1 MAVKRISDAK
11 LDTRD
16 MMHNNNYTLIKRK
29 SAYAKSRLPTFGSL
43 TTAKPMHQGSKMEI
57 GARKSHFNE
66 AGGITQKSDHGGTR
80 QKMSPKRER
89 HQHHH
94 NMTSHQ

>member
-1 MAVKRISDAK
+1 MTVKRISDAK
-11 LDTRD
+11 LDYTRGD
-16 MMHNNNYTLIKRK
+16 GMNTLIKRK

-66 AGGITQKSDHGGTR
+66 ATGGITQKSDHGGTR
-80 QKMSPKRER
+80 QKMSPKRRER